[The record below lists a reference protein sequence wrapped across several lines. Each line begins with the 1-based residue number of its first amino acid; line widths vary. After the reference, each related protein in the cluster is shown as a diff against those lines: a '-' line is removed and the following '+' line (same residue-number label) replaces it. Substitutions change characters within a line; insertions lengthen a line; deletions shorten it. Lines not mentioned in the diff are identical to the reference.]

1 VPSNVI
7 LPERVELARRA
18 TPFQLLTRASE
29 RWGRGQRI
37 WVKRDDLTG
46 TTLTGNKVRKLEYFV
61 AHAQANGID
70 SLITCGGA
78 QSNHARATAAVCAQQ
93 GWHCELI
100 LRGATLEASGNTF
113 SSAARINS
121 EAKDASPSLFLPGA
135 AMALVYGATL
145 ARPKRYWMI

>member
-1 VPSNVI
+1 MPSNVI

-70 SLITCGGA
+70 SLITCGG
-78 QSNHARATAAVCAQQ
+78 
-93 GWHCELI
+93 G
-100 LRGATLEASGNTF
+100 
-113 SSAARINS
+113 
-121 EAKDASPSLFLPGA
+121 
-135 AMALVYGATL
+135 
-145 ARPKRYWMI
+145 